1 MKKIDAFVLTN
12 VVLFVLLCV
21 FRYYARFVQYRGG
34 AHIGEFFVYAAV
46 IMLGI
51 AVLWF
56 VFRHYEFEGSTLLLV
71 QLGILMHFSG
81 AFVFVD
87 DHRLYDQ
94 VVLGLRYDKY
104 VHFVNA
110 FAATLLISRL
120 FQIQKIALTR
130 SNNVFVVLVV
140 LGLGAVI
147 EIVEYMVVLTVPGN
161 GVGGYDNNM
170 QDLMAN
176 LVGAGSFMLAK
187 YLWGWRARAESTHL
201 GNLGLDT
208 LSPVAVKPRVT
219 DPP

>member
-12 VVLFVLLCV
+12 VALFVLLCV
-21 FRYYARFVQYRGG
+21 FRYYARFVQYRGA

-46 IMLGI
+46 IMVGI
-51 AVLWF
+51 AILWY

-81 AFVFVD
+81 AFVMVD
-87 DHRLYDQ
+87 NHRLYDQ
-94 VVLGLRYDKY
+94 VLFGLRYDKY

-120 FQIQKIALTR
+120 FEIQKIALTR

-147 EIVEYMVVLTVPGN
+147 EIVEYAVVLTVPEN

-176 LVGAGSFMLAK
+176 LAGACSFMLAK
-187 YLWGWRARAESTHL
+187 YAWGWRAL
-201 GNLGLDT
+201 PNLAADGAR
-208 LSPVAVKPRVT
+208 PVSRVGSE
-219 DPP
+219 

>member
-1 MKKIDAFVLTN
+1 MKKIDAFALTN

-21 FRYYARFVQYRGG
+21 FRYYARFVQYRGA

-46 IMLGI
+46 IMVGI
-51 AVLWF
+51 AILWF

-81 AFVFVD
+81 AFVMID
-87 DHRLYDQ
+87 NHRLYDQ
-94 VVLGLRYDKY
+94 VLFGLRYDKY

-110 FAATLLISRL
+110 FAATVLISRL
-120 FQIQKIALTR
+120 FRIQKIALTR

-147 EIVEYMVVLTVPGN
+147 EIVEYAVVLTVPQN

-176 LVGAGSFMLAK
+176 LAGACSFMLAK
-187 YLWGWRARAESTHL
+187 YLWGRRARAEPKRAASPGMDSL
-201 GNLGLDT
+201 G
-208 LSPVAVKPRVT
+208 PVTVKPRVI
-219 DPP
+219 DSP

>member
-12 VVLFVLLCV
+12 VVLFLLLCV
-21 FRYYARFVQYRGG
+21 FRYYARFVQYRGA

-51 AVLWF
+51 AILWF

-81 AFVFVD
+81 AFVMVD
-87 DHRLYDQ
+87 HHRLYDQ
-94 VVLGLRYDKY
+94 VLLGLRYDKY

-147 EIVEYMVVLTVPGN
+147 EIVEYMVVLTVPAN

-176 LVGAGSFMLAK
+176 LAGACSFMLAK
-187 YLWGWRARAESTHL
+187 YVWGWRARAKLARPGSQ
-201 GNLGLDT
+201 GVQAM
-208 LSPVAVKPRVT
+208 SPVTVKPRAI
-219 DPP
+219 DPL

>member
-12 VVLFVLLCV
+12 LILFLLLCV
-21 FRYYARFVQYRGG
+21 FRYYARFVQYRGA

-51 AVLWF
+51 AILWF

-71 QLGILMHFSG
+71 QFGILMHFSG
-81 AFVFVD
+81 AFVMVD
-87 DHRLYDQ
+87 HHRLYDQ
-94 VVLGLRYDKY
+94 VLFGLRYDKY

-147 EIVEYMVVLTVPGN
+147 EIVEYMVVLTVPAN

-176 LVGAGSFMLAK
+176 LAGACGFMLAK
-187 YLWGWRARAESTHL
+187 YAWGWRHAAESVRSA
-201 GNLGLDT
+201 G
-208 LSPVAVKPRVT
+208 VRPRVI
-219 DPP
+219 DRP

>member
-1 MKKIDAFVLTN
+1 MKKIDAFALTN
-12 VVLFVLLCV
+12 MLLFLLLCV
-21 FRYYARFVQYRGG
+21 FRYYARFVQYRGA

-46 IMLGI
+46 IMAGI
-51 AVLWF
+51 AILWF

-81 AFVFVD
+81 AFVTVD
-87 DHRLYDQ
+87 NHRLYDQ
-94 VVLGLRYDKY
+94 VLFGLRYDKY

-147 EIVEYMVVLTVPGN
+147 EIVEYAVVLTVPQN

-176 LVGAGSFMLAK
+176 LVGACSFMLAQ
-187 YLWGWRARAESTHL
+187 YLWGWRAGPKSSQPASL
-201 GNLGLDT
+201 GRDS
-208 LSPVAVKPRVT
+208 LSPVTVKPRAI

>member
-1 MKKIDAFVLTN
+1 MKKIDAFALTN
-12 VVLFVLLCV
+12 VILFVLLCV
-21 FRYYARFVQYRGG
+21 FRYYARFVQYRG
-34 AHIGEFFVYAAV
+34 AAYIGEFFVYAAV
-46 IMLGI
+46 IMAGI
-51 AVLWF
+51 AILWY
-56 VFRHYEFEGSTLLLV
+56 VFRHYEFETSTLLLV

-81 AFVFVD
+81 AFVIVD
-87 DHRLYDQ
+87 NHRLYDQ
-94 VVLGLRYDKY
+94 VLFGLRYDKY

-147 EIVEYMVVLTVPGN
+147 EIVEYMVVLTVPAN

-176 LVGAGSFMLAK
+176 LAGASSFMLAK
-187 YLWGWRARAESTHL
+187 YLWGWRAGPKLSQPAS
-201 GNLGLDT
+201 LGLNS
-208 LSPVAVKPRVT
+208 LSPVTVKPRVI

>member
-12 VVLFVLLCV
+12 VFLFVLLCV
-21 FRYYARFVQYRGG
+21 FRYYARFVQYRGA

-51 AVLWF
+51 AILWF
-56 VFRHYEFEGSTLLLV
+56 VFRHYEFNGSTLLLV

-81 AFVFVD
+81 AFVMVD
-87 DHRLYDQ
+87 SHRLYDQ
-94 VVLGLRYDKY
+94 VLFGLRYDKY

-110 FAATLLISRL
+110 FAATLLMSRL
-120 FQIQKIALTR
+120 FEIQQIALTR

-147 EIVEYMVVLTVPGN
+147 EIVEYLVVLTVPGN

-176 LVGAGSFMLAK
+176 LVGASSFMLVK
-187 YLWGWRARAESTHL
+187 YLWGWRARTESTQPAS
-201 GNLGLDT
+201 LGLDT
-208 LSPVAVKPRVT
+208 LSPVKVKRRVI